1 MLLELSEIKC
11 ILKIE
16 TFNFESR
23 NKMSVPQS
31 AERKSD
37 DDFEP
42 TEGQSERDTH
52 PPPVHLS
59 AKRTDWTPKR
69 KTKPFFCL
77 SLCETKRKYHKVTQ
91 S

>member
-23 NKMSVPQS
+23 NEMSAPQS

-37 DDFEP
+37 DDVSDDFEP

-52 PPPVHLS
+52 PPPRSPFSKANRLN
-59 AKRTDWTPKR
+59 P
-69 KTKPFFCL
+69 KTK
-77 SLCETKRKYHKVTQ
+77 S
-91 S
+91 